1 VTIILLFMVIMGSYV
16 CVRIGAVALELTGI
30 PWERAKFQALSA
42 FTNCGF
48 TTSEAEDIVRHPLRR
63 NIVSYLMILGNA
75 GIVTTIGTF
84 AGTIVGTNLRDALT
98 RLGILAVVVA
108 LLAAIARLPFFGQR
122 TRNAV
127 QRWMSK
133 RFDFAPTTEAMLR
146 FDEGYCLTRFILP
159 DDSPACGRAL
169 KDLRLRDHKLQILAF
184 ERGHEFHPVPGGDDK
199 IEAGDVLIIYGTE
212 DVVEAVF
219 HPDGTERIT
228 VMVEGLHMSE
238 AALQKHISE
247 LHERRSSPHDPARP

>member
-1 VTIILLFMVIMGSYV
+1 VTIILLFMVIMASYV

-63 NIVSYLMILGNA
+63 SIVSYLMIFGNA

-84 AGTIVGTNLRDALT
+84 AGAIVGSNLRDALT
-98 RLGILAVVVA
+98 RFAVLGVVVVA
-108 LLAAIARLPFFGQR
+108 LAAIAKLPFFGQR
-122 TRNAV
+122 TRNVV

-146 FDEGYCLTRFILP
+146 FDEGYCLTRFKLP
-159 DDSPACGRAL
+159 DDSPACGFAL
-169 KDLRLRDHKLQILAF
+169 KDLRLRDRKMQILAI
-184 ERGHEFHPVPGGDDK
+184 ERGPEFHPVPGGEDK
-199 IEAGDVLIIYGTE
+199 LEAGDVLIIYGTE

-238 AALQKHISE
+238 AALQKHASE
-247 LHERRSSPHDPARP
+247 LHERRSNY

>member
-1 VTIILLFMVIMGSYV
+1 MVIMGSYV

-48 TTSEAEDIVRHPLRR
+48 TTSEAEDIVRHPFRR

-84 AGTIVGTNLRDALT
+84 AGTIVGTTLRDALT
-98 RLGILAVVVA
+98 RLGILALVVA
-108 LLAAIARLPFFGQR
+108 ALAAIARLPFFGQR
-122 TRNAV
+122 TRNVV

-133 RFDFAPTTEAMLR
+133 RFDFTPTTEAMLR
-146 FDEGYCLTRFILP
+146 FDEGYCLTRFKLP
-159 DDSPACGRAL
+159 DDSPACGFAL
-169 KDLRLRDHKLQILAF
+169 KDLRLRDRMMQILAI
-184 ERGHEFHPVPGGDDK
+184 ERGTEFHPVPGGEDK
-199 IEAGDVLIIYGTE
+199 LEAGDVLIIYGTE

-238 AALQKHISE
+238 AALHKHASE
-247 LHERRSSPHDPARP
+247 LHERRSNY